1 MATGVAGR
9 SGRRGARALMAK
21 AGLAIALTA
30 VLSGCENEDPAA
42 EAIRDASIQLKTIS
56 PGSVPPVSDDFA
68 AKGYRATAGELGPA
82 GSGSSAQQAA
92 AALLSAQVEAGL
104 ARPAMG
110 RLAEIEHEIA
120 AKLNRM
126 VSLETARV
134 SAQQTAQALGSYD
147 PSAERA
153 AIDRRTSE
161 LQSDL
166 TQAQA
171 QREQFEQQLATL
183 STQISELEGQVGTIR
198 AQESALRDRALRE
211 GPIEAAATIEQARE
225 TGRRAD
231 RLEVRSSTLDAERAV
246 IRPQIEAAGVRIDA
260 INAQLAILSQ
270 ARESV
275 AQQARR
281 SSEEASAAQAS
292 AREFS
297 ANLVTLATEIGA
309 LHQSEAQAAVAE
321 ARQSLEKAASS
332 ARRASGDMAD
342 GTLAAAGANRTL
354 GDLLA
359 RRAGSMEQTASAF
372 RGLADR
378 GQGELASRLTTL
390 ADTLT
395 QQAQGLKQD
404 AIAAYESAS
413 SSLRRARAQGVA
425 RDALQEA
432 ADNLDRA
439 IENLGGRPAGGGE
452 SEESAGQADDW
463 GDQDAGEQ
471 TPSEMG
477 G

>member
-1 MATGVAGR
+1 MASGMAER
-9 SGRRGARALMAK
+9 SGGRGARALMAK
-21 AGLAIALTA
+21 AGVAIALA
-30 VLSGCENEDPAA
+30 AILAGCENEDPAA
-42 EAIRDASIQLKTIS
+42 DAIRDASIQLKAIS
-56 PGSVPPVSDDFA
+56 PGSVPPVSDDYA
-68 AKGYRATAGELGPA
+68 AKSYRATAGQLGPA

-92 AALLSAQVEAGL
+92 AALLSSQVESGL
-104 ARPAMG
+104 ARPAMS

-126 VSLETARV
+126 LSLETARV
-134 SAQQTAQALGSYD
+134 TAQQTAQALGSYD

-153 AIDRRTSE
+153 AIDRQTNE
-161 LQSDL
+161 LQGNLS
-166 TQAQA
+166 QARA
-171 QREQFEQQLATL
+171 QREQLEQQLAAL
-183 STQISELEGQVGTIR
+183 SSQISELEGQVGTIR

-211 GPIEAAATIEQARE
+211 GPIEAAATIEEARE

-231 RLEVRSSTLDAERAV
+231 ALEVRASTLDAERSV
-246 IRPQIEAAGVRIDA
+246 IRPQIEATGVRIDA
-260 INAQLAILSQ
+260 INAQLAILSE

-281 SSEEASAAQAS
+281 SSEEASAAQAA

-309 LHQSEAQAAVAE
+309 LHQSEAQAAMGE

-332 ARRASGDMAD
+332 ARRASGDIAD
-342 GTLAAAGANRTL
+342 GTLAAAGANRML

-372 RGLADR
+372 LGLADR

-395 QQAQGLKQD
+395 QQAQSLKQD
-404 AIAAYESAS
+404 AIAAYEAAA
-413 SSLRRARAQGVA
+413 SSLRRARAQGVT
-425 RDALQEA
+425 RDALQQA

-439 IENLGGRPAGGGE
+439 IENLGGRRAGGDE
-452 SEESAGQADDW
+452 AAGADEQAEDW
-463 GDQDAGEQ
+463 DDQDASEQ